1 MFLYLLQLN
10 TGLLGFLTLF
20 LLQIRSKSNA
30 LVNIYSLITILLIS
44 TRFTAIG
51 LIQLLQIEPLQPR
64 NLNYN
69 GIFILIIP
77 CLYLY
82 LKTLLLNRK
91 VFMKTDLIHFI
102 LPTIFIIYN
111 ILLYPFKSTIAIPSR
126 LTLFSLFLIYAS
138 TYWFL
143 NFNLIGKNIWFNDNK
158 VRIVNKHTRLVNK
171 AALFLFIIATINIL
185 RALLSLYFQ
194 IFNEDPFIDIVYIWV
209 PALVWTILFIK
220 ILISPELLYGYNL
233 FIDIIKKDNIDQ
245 LEIANVWIINS
256 KKEIYN
262 TQNITLK
269 KQVDKNIIKYITEI
283 EKKASDIGSFKDCK
297 YSISELAQDLRIP
310 NSHLNYV
317 FKYHC
322 KISFSDYKKNIR
334 IRHSIELLQS
344 NYLRTSTL
352 ESLAKEVGFASYN
365 PFFCSF
371 KDITGLSPKE
381 YVIQLKA

>member
-1 MFLYLLQLN
+1 M
-10 TGLLGFLTLF
+10 
-20 LLQIRSKSNA
+20 
-30 LVNIYSLITILLIS
+30 
-44 TRFTAIG
+44 
-51 LIQLLQIEPLQPR
+51 
-64 NLNYN
+64 
-69 GIFILIIP
+69 
-77 CLYLY
+77 
-82 LKTLLLNRK
+82 
-91 VFMKTDLIHFI
+91 
-102 LPTIFIIYN
+102 
-111 ILLYPFKSTIAIPSR
+111 
-126 LTLFSLFLIYAS
+126 
-138 TYWFL
+138 

-158 VRIVNKHTRLVNK
+158 VRIVNKHTRLINK

-194 IFNEDPFIDIVYIWV
+194 IFNEDPFIDIDYIWV

-233 FIDIIKKDNIDQ
+233 FIDIIKKDNIEQ
-245 LEIANVWIINS
+245 LELANVWIINS

-262 TQNITLK
+262 PQNIKLK
-269 KQVDKNIIKYITEI
+269 KQIDKNIIKYIAEI
-283 EKKASDIGSFKDCK
+283 EKRASDIGSFKDCK
-297 YSISELAQDLRIP
+297 YSLSELAQDLRIP

-322 KISFSDYKKNIR
+322 KISFLDYKKNIR

-352 ESLAKEVGFASYN
+352 ESLAREVGFASYN

-381 YVIQLKA
+381 YVVQLKA